1 MAEYYGRTVIYTNVE
16 EIDQTNVLDVLTKAL
31 STHDTNVD
39 QMNYLYDYYK
49 GKTPIRERTKT
60 VRPDIL
66 NKICENRANEIV
78 SFKTGYLVGEPVQY
92 IASVSDNAVSE
103 QITELNRLMV
113 LEKKAQHDKQL
124 VEWQNICG
132 TSYRMAFPRT
142 AENDPDMESLEDD
155 DSVPF
160 EIFTPDPR
168 DVFVIYSSAIGNRP
182 MACVHCGKDF
192 ENNTLHTL
200 YTHDTC
206 YYITN
211 KSEFKKEAYTLGFLP
226 IIEYPANN
234 ARLGSFEVVLDLL
247 DALNTLDSDRLDGI
261 EQFIQSL
268 IVLYNCTLPEG
279 ETGQSIRDMG
289 IIELPS
295 NGDVPADIK
304 ILAEQLDQSQ
314 TQTLKEDLWKTVLSI
329 VGMPSQSDGSSSDS
343 SNNGAV
349 IYKQGWEH
357 AEARAKDQETMFK
370 GCERDFLKLIL
381 RICQDLQGP
390 NVKPSQVDVKF
401 TRRHYEDILAKSQV
415 LTTMLSNDKI
425 APQLAFTHCGLFT
438 DAEEAYQM
446 SMKWYQEN
454 SGSQAVV
461 EEQPN
466 DQPVAV

>member
-16 EIDQTNVLDVLTKAL
+16 EIDQTNVLDVLSEAL
-31 STHDTNVD
+31 DVHDTNVS
-39 QMNYLYDYYK
+39 QMDYLYDYYK
-49 GKTPIRERTKT
+49 GKTPIQERTKT

-78 SFKTGYLVGEPVQY
+78 SFKTGYLVGEPIQY
-92 IASVSDNAVSE
+92 IASVSDSGVSA

-132 TSYRMAFPRT
+132 TAYRMVFPKNADDEDRAAF
-142 AENDPDMESLEDD
+142 EDD
-155 DSVPF
+155 DAAPF
-160 EIFTPDPR
+160 DLFTPDPR
-168 DVFVIYSSAIGNRP
+168 NVFVIYSAAIGNRP
-182 MACVHCGKDF
+182 MACVHCGTDA
-192 ENNTLHTL
+192 EGNPLHTL
-200 YTHDTC
+200 YTRDTC
-206 YYITN
+206 FYITN

-314 TQTLKEDLWKTVLSI
+314 TQTLKEDLWKMVLSI

-370 GCERDFLKLIL
+370 GCERDFLKLVL

-415 LTTMLSNDKI
+415 LTTMLSNEKI

-438 DAEEAYQM
+438 DAEEAYQA

-454 SGSQAVV
+454 RTAGAAIEEPQDEESAAV
-461 EEQPN
+461 
-466 DQPVAV
+466 